1 MKMFTVEQIQS
12 LNELEM
18 EVYLY
23 VMKHQSSVRYMR
35 IRELAAKAHVSTTTV
50 ERFCKKMGCDGFMEF
65 KLKMKEA
72 IGQKE
77 DITVPEDLYDLKY
90 FLNRAASDE
99 FQEKIDAAAAMIA
112 RVDQILCIGICNSG
126 YIAQYAARYFS
137 SFGKVCFAVTDPF
150 YPMKQMENGL
160 PSVAIFFS
168 VSGEAKNPLR
178 LAKLLKGHKCRILSV
193 TNTDKCTIARISD
206 INIPYYITVRR
217 KTGENGCAENI
228 DFTSQVPAVIIAETL
243 AKRVANRLTEQE
255 E

>member
-1 MKMFTVEQIQS
+1 
-12 LNELEM
+12 
-18 EVYLY
+18 
-23 VMKHQSSVRYMR
+23 
-35 IRELAAKAHVSTTTV
+35 
-50 ERFCKKMGCDGFMEF
+50 
-65 KLKMKEA
+65 
-72 IGQKE
+72 
-77 DITVPEDLYDLKY
+77 
-90 FLNRAASDE
+90 
-99 FQEKIDAAAAMIA
+99 MIA

-137 SFGKVCFAVTDPF
+137 SFGKCCFAVTDPF

-178 LAKLLKGHKCRILSV
+178 LAKLLKEHKCRILSV

-206 INIPYYITVRR
+206 INIPYYINVRR

-255 E
+255 

>member
-137 SFGKVCFAVTDPF
+137 SFGKVCFAVTDPLYSF
-150 YPMKQMENGL
+150 QCP
-160 PSVAIFFS
+160 
-168 VSGEAKNPLR
+168 
-178 LAKLLKGHKCRILSV
+178 
-193 TNTDKCTIARISD
+193 
-206 INIPYYITVRR
+206 VRR
-217 KTGENGCAENI
+217 RIPCGLQNY
-228 DFTSQVPAVIIAETL
+228 
-243 AKRVANRLTEQE
+243 
-255 E
+255 

>member
-1 MKMFTVEQIQS
+1 
-12 LNELEM
+12 
-18 EVYLY
+18 
-23 VMKHQSSVRYMR
+23 
-35 IRELAAKAHVSTTTV
+35 
-50 ERFCKKMGCDGFMEF
+50 MEF

-99 FQEKIDAAAAMIA
+99 FQKKIDAAAAMIA
-112 RVDQILCIGICNSG
+112 RADQILCIGICNSG

-255 E
+255 